1 MEESQSLETETIKI
15 ESTDQILSIL
25 RGMTDDES
33 VIAKIA
39 LGLKEANTPISAT
52 YSEEYV
58 AETSQTIETPE
69 TLSDDTSQL
78 QIKET
83 KRLSNRRKKLK
94 VTKEPKIMT
103 LKDSSKKD
111 KKSKSSQLTEIHL
124 F

>member
-1 MEESQSLETETIKI
+1 MEELESLETETIKI

-39 LGLKEANTPISAT
+39 LGLKESNTPISAT

-58 AETSQTIETPE
+58 AETPE
-69 TLSDDTSQL
+69 IPSDDTSQL

-111 KKSKSSQLTEIHL
+111 KKSKSPQLTEIHL